1 MHFIS
6 PKILNAWAILAIWNS
21 DVNILQDYF
30 FQNGGQS
37 PMGNDFNKHFIILLL
52 FSPFYIFDFEAS
64 ALNWSHVFH
73 KVWYL
78 WKWSPVC
85 YCTFKMFCLPYYSP
99 KQCPHHVSKTSN
111 GNLSSSSL
119 KKSCIFEYKKCLYK
133 IVPFFLLFVIVIWNN
148 FDKWKNAVGTSKGKS
163 KIWTNMY

>member
-78 WKWSPVC
+78 WKWSVLYVTAHLKCFAYLIIPQNNAHTMFLKHPMGIWAPLHSKRAVYLNTRNVC
-85 YCTFKMFCLPYYSP
+85 IKLYPSFCYL
-99 KQCPHHVSKTSN
+99 
-111 GNLSSSSL
+111 L
-119 KKSCIFEYKKCLYK
+119 
-133 IVPFFLLFVIVIWNN
+133 LLFETIL
-148 FDKWKNAVGTSKGKS
+148 TSEK
-163 KIWTNMY
+163 MQ

>member
-1 MHFIS
+1 MGDNPQWGMILIS
-6 PKILNAWAILAIWNS
+6 ILS
-21 DVNILQDYF
+21 YF
-30 FQNGGQS
+30 
-37 PMGNDFNKHFIILLL
+37 LL

-78 WKWSPVC
+78 WKWSPIC
-85 YCTFKMFCLPYYSP
+85 YCTFKMFCLPSYSP